1 MQPRSDG
8 VAAVEPKARE
18 GVPLLR
24 IEALGLCFIP
34 KRYAL
39 LDKVDLE
46 IFPGEILGL
55 VGESGCGKS
64 LTGLACLRLFPSGIT
79 PFSGRILFKGKDLL
93 SLPEKEVRAYRG
105 RRVALIFQEPL
116 NALNPVFTVGYQI
129 EEVLRLHRGLRGEAA
144 RIEAVRLL
152 SEVKL
157 PDPET
162 RIRNY
167 PHELSGGMRQR
178 VMIAMALAGEPE
190 LLVADEP
197 TTALDVTVQA
207 QILDLLL
214 ELRERRGLAILFI
227 SHDLA
232 LIREVADRVAV
243 MYAGEVVEVA
253 AKDELFENPRHP
265 YTEALLSARP
275 EFGTRKLRLLP
286 GQVPSPGKWPAGC
299 RFAPRCREREL
310 RCEEGHPEM
319 RPVGPGHAVRCF
331 KR

>member
-1 MQPRSDG
+1 M
-8 VAAVEPKARE
+8 VAVEPKVKE

-24 IEALGLCFIP
+24 IEDLGLRFAP
-34 KRYAL
+34 RKYAL
-39 LDKVDLE
+39 LDRINLE
-46 IFPGEILGL
+46 IFPGEVLGL

-64 LTGLACLRLFPSGIT
+64 LTGLACLGLFPPAVE
-79 PFSGRILFKGKDLL
+79 PFSGRVLFRRRDLL
-93 SLPEKEVRAYRG
+93 SLSEKELRAYRG

-129 EEVLRLHRGLRGEAA
+129 EEVLRIHRGLQGEAA
-144 RIEAVRLL
+144 RREAVRLL
-152 SEVKL
+152 SEVRF
-157 PDPET
+157 PDPEA
-162 RIRNY
+162 RLKSY

-178 VMIAMALAGEPE
+178 AMIAMALAGEPE

-214 ELRERRGLAILFI
+214 ELSQRRGLAILFI

-243 MYAGEVVEVA
+243 MYAGEVVEMA
-253 AKDELFENPRHP
+253 GKEALFENPAHP
-265 YTEALLSARP
+265 YTQALLSARP
-275 EFGTRKLRLLP
+275 EFGTRKLHFLE
-286 GQVPSPGKWPAGC
+286 GQVPSPGRWPEGC
-299 RFAPRCREREL
+299 RFAPRCREKEP
-310 RCEEGHPEM
+310 RCEREHPKM
-319 RPVGPGHAVRCF
+319 KPMSPGHEVRCF